1 MSAAQT
7 TEPTR
12 STAAGQG
19 LAGFEVLDVERVLAE
34 AGGVGGVGE
43 PAAVVGD
50 VGGADGEEGVAF
62 GQLVAV
68 EEDFFE
74 RHPCAG
80 RLRPDSAAARLRQ

>member
-12 STAAGQG
+12 STSPGSVSPVC
-19 LAGFEVLDVERVLAE
+19 EVLDVQGVLAE
-34 AGGVGGVGE
+34 AGGVSGVGE

-50 VGGADGEEGVAF
+50 VGCADGEKGVAF

-68 EEDFFE
+68 EDDFFL
-74 RHPCAG
+74 RIFVRAG
-80 RLRPDSAAARLRQ
+80 RVRSAARRLRQ